1 MVRKSA
7 KVRKKRGK
15 SWLSLWLTSGMAQLM
30 VLLNGLIL
38 TGTAFYILNIYVQE
52 ITQDEYKNA
61 SKEASNAFVE
71 RVTDL
76 ENTMRLISSI
86 LHVSKNSDRTVLTS
100 QIKLNVPGLSNFD
113 QLIWLYEAR
122 PGSWQYKTIYESN
135 RVEDK
140 KADFYIVPN
149 QRLIKKIVGE
159 KYFANAQLRVV
170 SDFPGMNYIQTQA
183 KPKTM
188 ERPFALAKVVTEN
201 KSSEGLI
208 LGLVTPKKLIEQKW
222 SEDESALMSISIK
235 DIATGKKLFNL
246 TKESEEGHHV
256 GYSEML
262 SYPVGDGT
270 WQVDLHFTKDKNTQF
285 MQQMPFI
292 ILFFGIALTAV
303 GTLFVRNN
311 QKQSFRMSR
320 MNAALELK
328 NQELHKEVSERERL
342 NQALIKADKDN
353 RAVIDSV
360 SDIIFE
366 TDTDGNI
373 LFLSAAWQKTTG
385 FDVDRSIGNNLFTML
400 HPDDQAKQKS
410 DFQLLV
416 KGQKMAYRAFTRI
429 RTSDGTFRS
438 VELAFSMIRQDENK
452 DLRVVGTVTDVEE
465 RRRAERAL
473 SEAEKKYRTIVENA
487 AGGLYQLTPEGIYL
501 SANPSMARILGYE
514 SVEKLLREVKN
525 ANGAVY
531 IDKDEREAF
540 MNALIRAGQINGYE
554 TQVYRKDGSKIWVSE
569 NIRCV
574 KDENDNI
581 LYFEGSMEDINQ
593 RKQAELAL
601 RDAKVQSDMANRA
614 KTEFIAN
621 MSHELRTPLNAI
633 IGFSEIMKNEVMG
646 PLGADMYREY
656 VSDIYDSGKGLLKII
671 NEILD
676 ISKIES
682 GNREIN
688 EAEIDF
694 ENVLK
699 TCLDLNA
706 GKMQDKRIILSNNA
720 ENLPMI
726 IGEELSVKQIISNIL
741 SNAIK
746 YTPDSG
752 RITIF
757 STYDHNGSFRLSIT
771 DTGVG
776 LTKEE
781 IQKALSPF
789 GQIDNALDRSG
800 SGAGLGLTLSKSMM
814 KLHGGDLEILS
825 EKGIGTTV
833 SLIFPET
840 RVGQKKA
847 KKKEE
852 KGGSGKPPKNIEN
865 NVDQDDIDY
874 GDQKPDVF

>member
-1 MVRKSA
+1 
-7 KVRKKRGK
+7 
-15 SWLSLWLTSGMAQLM
+15 MAQLM

-38 TGTAFYILNIYVQE
+38 TGTAFFILNIYVQE
-52 ITQDEYKNA
+52 ITQDEYKSV
-61 SKEASNAFVE
+61 SKESSDAFIE
-71 RVTDL
+71 HISDL
-76 ENTMRLISSI
+76 ENTMRLVSSI
-86 LHVSKNSDRTVLTS
+86 LHVSKNSDRAILTS
-100 QIKLNVPGLSNFD
+100 QIKLNVPSLSSFD
-113 QLIWLYEAR
+113 QIIWLYEAR
-122 PGSWQYKTIYESN
+122 PGSWQYKTIYESD
-135 RVEDK
+135 RIAEK
-140 KADFYIVPN
+140 KSDFYIVPN
-149 QRLIKKIVGE
+149 QRLIKKIVSE
-159 KYFANAQLRVV
+159 KYFSNVQLRVV
-170 SDFPGMNYIQTQA
+170 TDFPGMNYIQTDSS
-183 KPKTM
+183 PKIM
-188 ERPFALAKVVTEN
+188 ERPFALAKVVAE
-201 KSSEGLI
+201 KQSSQGLI
-208 LGLVTPKKLIEQKW
+208 LGLAMPQKLIKQAW
-222 SEDESALMSISIK
+222 SEDESSIMSISIV
-235 DIATGKKLFNL
+235 DRATDEELFSL
-246 TKESEEGHHV
+246 QKESAESQDAS
-256 GYSEML
+256 YSETF

-270 WQVDLHFTKDKNTQF
+270 WQVDLHFTKSKNTQL
-285 MQQMPFI
+285 MQQMPYI
-292 ILFFGIALTAV
+292 ILFFGVALTVV
-303 GTLFVRNN
+303 GTLFVRSN
-311 QKQSFRMSR
+311 QRQSFSMSR

-328 NQELHKEVSERERL
+328 NRELHNEVSERERL

-373 LFLSAAWQKTTG
+373 LFLSIAWQKTTG
-385 FDVDRSIGNNLFTML
+385 FDVDRSVGNNLFTML
-400 HPDDQAKQKS
+400 HPEDQAKQKS
-410 DFQLLV
+410 DFQLFV

-452 DLRVVGTVTDVEE
+452 DLRVVGTITDVEE

-501 SANPSMARILGYE
+501 SANPSMARILGYD
-514 SVEKLLREVKN
+514 SVEMLLRDVKN

-540 MNALIRAGQINGYE
+540 QNALERAGQINGYE

-574 KDENDNI
+574 KDENENI

-593 RKQAELAL
+593 RKQAEIAL

-656 VSDIYDSGKGLLKII
+656 VKDIYDSGKGLLKII

-688 EAEIDF
+688 EAEFDF
-694 ENVLK
+694 EHVLK
-699 TCLDLNA
+699 TCLDLNT
-706 GKMQDKRIILSNNA
+706 GKLQDKRIILANNTD
-720 ENLPMI
+720 NLPLI

-746 YTPDSG
+746 YTPDGG

-757 STYDHNGSFRLSIT
+757 STYDHNGAFRLSIT

-776 LTKEE
+776 LTKDE

-833 SLIFPET
+833 SLIFPES
-840 RVGQKKA
+840 RVGHKSDKNDEENIGNKNKKT
-847 KKKEE
+847 
-852 KGGSGKPPKNIEN
+852 N
-865 NVDQDDIDY
+865 NEIKSADLDDTDF